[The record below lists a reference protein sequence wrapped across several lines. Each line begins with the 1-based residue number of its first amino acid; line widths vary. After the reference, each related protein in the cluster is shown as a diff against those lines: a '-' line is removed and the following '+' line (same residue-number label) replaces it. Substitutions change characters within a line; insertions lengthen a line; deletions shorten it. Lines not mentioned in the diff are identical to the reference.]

1 MDETSTSGRDNHF
14 ETRQMSQSARASENL
29 PRTPRWSDY
38 EDDPNWVP
46 ESFEFITSS
55 SHVITSN
62 AELKSPPR
70 EPIST
75 NEQACSGPTDTLERT
90 SGKALL
96 NEQEQSVHCSPAFGV
111 RLEQAQPGM
120 NESGKTDNDVSRVP
134 PNCRLTTDFHH
145 LNRGESDNEDEVH
158 STWSSSSSDSDDS
171 PTEALSDLTDAT
183 SESTA
188 SSPTPEPPVPC
199 ATAPPRPTRRTLQP
213 SSPSL
218 PETGGTTANLA
229 AVVPPTGPFRPPAG
243 SDFPQLAAAAAQAAR
258 GWGAALNGAQA
269 GLLRRL
275 GSVQDRGRRA
285 RERGGADAFRR
296 AVWAREDTGRPAL
309 ASPFGPAWDRPEE
322 RMRREMGRRFQA
334 EFELGRAAEREREM
348 VEALELVA
356 FRIENAS
363 GDLEA
368 KIVYSEFHGK
378 VKEKELDLVK
388 KEVVKRVTE
397 FKEKAKADKKE
408 LELQLEHVTSL
419 NVMLEDQVQSLSAKN
434 EKLSNQRQELEAER
448 ATWFEIFDFW
458 GTSRERRRKS
468 DGEILT
474 DRQKIETLNVRLQT
488 CSEKLKEETRSKLQ
502 LQDSYNVLDRELS
515 TEKCDTAD
523 LLLEAHKL
531 SDELQES
538 KVLIERK
545 ENELRSLAAGMNRL
559 AEEKEELSRNLRTI
573 KITFAGWI
581 ETDSPIDYISSFFE
595 RAELDSAREIA
606 AIFEAENVVLR
617 NTLAAI
623 NRKVGHLISP
633 QDVQAIE
640 RQYQEQIDSLVNDM
654 VRLQSREKALRN
666 QYEEEVQK
674 NSLRL
679 REAQSVASEAQAR
692 NEPLLKQIENL
703 ATQVGALEKKL
714 ELEKRKAEKL
724 EEKLDPH
731 HHSSFTSAECSRHE
745 RNGMLMY
752 YNEQA
757 ELLKQVEVL
766 GQKIKE
772 LATQTTVDAK
782 RIRQQKE
789 RIRGLEDDLIGIRQS
804 QNRSLDAVEEPRKV
818 FKRCGIDK
826 YDEDVQAVVRKQID
840 IDNEKWAKRAERW
853 EKLLGITIHTN
864 EHGEIRLEASPAF
877 WGRSQQG
884 LLRDKDMLCIEK
896 SEETE
901 RKRGEAREEFQRVHQ
916 EVTMRLRGSG
926 WR

>member
-1 MDETSTSGRDNHF
+1 
-14 ETRQMSQSARASENL
+14 
-29 PRTPRWSDY
+29 
-38 EDDPNWVP
+38 
-46 ESFEFITSS
+46 
-55 SHVITSN
+55 
-62 AELKSPPR
+62 
-70 EPIST
+70 
-75 NEQACSGPTDTLERT
+75 
-90 SGKALL
+90 
-96 NEQEQSVHCSPAFGV
+96 
-111 RLEQAQPGM
+111 
-120 NESGKTDNDVSRVP
+120 
-134 PNCRLTTDFHH
+134 
-145 LNRGESDNEDEVH
+145 
-158 STWSSSSSDSDDS
+158 
-171 PTEALSDLTDAT
+171 
-183 SESTA
+183 
-188 SSPTPEPPVPC
+188 
-199 ATAPPRPTRRTLQP
+199 
-213 SSPSL
+213 
-218 PETGGTTANLA
+218 
-229 AVVPPTGPFRPPAG
+229 
-243 SDFPQLAAAAAQAAR
+243 
-258 GWGAALNGAQA
+258 
-269 GLLRRL
+269 
-275 GSVQDRGRRA
+275 
-285 RERGGADAFRR
+285 
-296 AVWAREDTGRPAL
+296 
-309 ASPFGPAWDRPEE
+309 
-322 RMRREMGRRFQA
+322 
-334 EFELGRAAEREREM
+334 
-348 VEALELVA
+348 
-356 FRIENAS
+356 
-363 GDLEA
+363 
-368 KIVYSEFHGK
+368 
-378 VKEKELDLVK
+378 
-388 KEVVKRVTE
+388 
-397 FKEKAKADKKE
+397 
-408 LELQLEHVTSL
+408 
-419 NVMLEDQVQSLSAKN
+419 
-434 EKLSNQRQELEAER
+434 
-448 ATWFEIFDFW
+448 
-458 GTSRERRRKS
+458 
-468 DGEILT
+468 
-474 DRQKIETLNVRLQT
+474 
-488 CSEKLKEETRSKLQ
+488 
-502 LQDSYNVLDRELS
+502 
-515 TEKCDTAD
+515 
-523 LLLEAHKL
+523 
-531 SDELQES
+531 
-538 KVLIERK
+538 
-545 ENELRSLAAGMNRL
+545 
-559 AEEKEELSRNLRTI
+559 
-573 KITFAGWI
+573 
-581 ETDSPIDYISSFFE
+581 
-595 RAELDSAREIA
+595 LDSAREIA

-789 RIRGLEDDLIGIRQS
+789 RIRGFEDDLIGIRQS